1 MTLDDSTL
9 QLLDAVTAALPGGGE
24 TRDGQ
29 REMAISVAEAIK
41 NDGHAVVQAGTGTG
55 KSLAYL
61 VPVVAAQRQTV
72 VATATKALQDQLAT
86 KDLPFLVEQTDGAVN
101 FAVLKGRSN
110 YLCLQ
115 RLDEAEDS
123 SAGTLEINVDDDPL
137 DPITVTRLREFA
149 AASPTGDR
157 AELRDIDD
165 RTWRLVSVGRDECP
179 GASRCPR
186 GDDCLAER
194 ARHRAA
200 AADILIVNLHLYALD
215 VMNPGILPDHE
226 LVIVDEA
233 HQLEDIMADAAGR
246 QLSPARVI
254 TTARS
259 AAAILSEPTFTQAAE
274 DTAVAIHAALES
286 QIGERLLE
294 GPTEEIGRAM
304 DVTRSAADKIL
315 NALRAVPDDAPVD
328 AKAKAVRARQVAT
341 GLIDDLDAMRWPT
354 DSEVLWVD
362 GPSSNPTLRS
372 TPIAVDEIL
381 AKELWGKRASILTSA
396 TLPRNTT
403 ARLGLPDT
411 TTTLDVG
418 SPFDYEQNAL
428 LYCPVDLPD
437 PRAADHKD
445 AQLAQIESLM
455 VAAGGRTLGLFTSF
469 AAMRDAAE
477 RLGPRLPWPVLVQ
490 GEGSKGALL
499 DQFVEEPET
508 SLFATMSFWQGVDAP
523 GSTCSLVIIDRLPFP
538 RPNDPVLQARRDRA
552 GKSAF
557 RTIDLPRAATL
568 LAQGSGRL
576 IRSTTDRG
584 VVAVLDPRLATARSY
599 RWELVNALPPMR
611 RTRNLSEAETFLRE
625 LRDANER
632 EQEVPA

>member
-9 QLLDAVTAALPGGGE
+9 QLLDHVTAALPGGGE
-24 TRDGQ
+24 ARAGQ
-29 REMAISVAEAIK
+29 REMAVSVAEAIK
-41 NDGHAVVQAGTGTG
+41 KDGHVVVQAGTGTG

-61 VPVVAAQRQTV
+61 VPVVAAQRQTI

-86 KDLPFLVEQTDGAVN
+86 KDLPFLVEQTDGAVD

-137 DPITVTRLREFA
+137 DPATITRLREFA
-149 AASPTGDR
+149 ATSPTGDR
-157 AELRDIDD
+157 AELSDIDD

-194 ARHRAA
+194 ARRQAA

-226 LVIVDEA
+226 LVIIDEA
-233 HQLEDIMADAAGR
+233 HQLEDIMAEAASR

-254 TTARS
+254 TTART
-259 AAAILSEPTFTQAAE
+259 AAAILSEATFTQAAE
-274 DTAVAIHAALES
+274 DTAVAIHTALEG

-304 DVTRSAADKIL
+304 DATRSAADKIL
-315 NALRAVPDDAPVD
+315 NALRAIPDNAPAD
-328 AKAKAVRARQVAT
+328 AKAKAIRARQVAT
-341 GLIDDLDAMRWPT
+341 GLIDDLDAMRWPI

-362 GPSSNPTLRS
+362 GPPSNPTLRS
-372 TPIAVDEIL
+372 TPIAVDGIL
-381 AKELWGKRASILTSA
+381 ATELWEKRAGILTSA
-396 TLPRNTT
+396 TLPKNTA
-403 ARLGLPDT
+403 ARLGLPEA

-445 AQLAQIESLM
+445 AQLAQIESLII
-455 VAAGGRTLGLFTSF
+455 AAGGRTLGLFTSL

-499 DQFVEEPET
+499 DQFVAEPET

-523 GSTCSLVIIDRLPFP
+523 GATCSLVIIDRLPFP

-568 LAQGSGRL
+568 LAQGAGRL

-599 RWELVNALPPMR
+599 RWELVKALPPMR
-611 RTRNLSEAETFLRE
+611 RTRELTEAEAFLRE
-625 LRDANER
+625 LRDADEHKL
-632 EQEVPA
+632 ESPL

>member
-1 MTLDDSTL
+1 VTLDDSTL
-9 QLLDAVTAALPGGGE
+9 QLLDHVTAALPGGGE
-24 TRDGQ
+24 ARAGQ
-29 REMAISVAEAIK
+29 REMAVSVAEAIK
-41 NDGHAVVQAGTGTG
+41 KDGHVVVQAGTGTG

-61 VPVVAAQRQTV
+61 VPVVAAQRQTI

-86 KDLPFLVEQTDGAVN
+86 KDLPFLVEQTDGAVD

-115 RLDEAEDS
+115 RLDEAEDG
-123 SAGTLEINVDDDPL
+123 SAGTLEINVADDPL
-137 DPITVTRLREFA
+137 DPATITRLREFA
-149 AASPTGDR
+149 ATSPTGDR
-157 AELRDIDD
+157 AELSDIDD

-194 ARHRAA
+194 ARRQAA

-226 LVIVDEA
+226 LVIIDEA
-233 HQLEDIMADAAGR
+233 HQLEDIMAEAASR

-254 TTARS
+254 TTARA
-259 AAAILSEPTFTQAAE
+259 AAAILSEATFTQAAE
-274 DTAVAIHAALES
+274 DTAVAIHTALEG
-286 QIGERLLE
+286 QIGERLLQ

-304 DVTRSAADKIL
+304 DATRSAADKIL
-315 NALRAVPDDAPVD
+315 NALRAIPDNAPAD
-328 AKAKAVRARQVAT
+328 AKAKAIRARQVAT
-341 GLIDDLDAMRWPT
+341 GLIDDLDAMRWPI

-362 GPSSNPTLRS
+362 GPPSNPTLRS
-372 TPIAVDEIL
+372 TPIAVDGIL
-381 AKELWGKRASILTSA
+381 ATQLWEKRAGILTSA
-396 TLPRNTT
+396 TLPKNTA
-403 ARLGLPDT
+403 ARLGLPEA

-445 AQLAQIESLM
+445 AQLAQIESLII
-455 VAAGGRTLGLFTSF
+455 AAGGRTLGLFTSL

-499 DQFVEEPET
+499 DQFVAEPET

-523 GSTCSLVIIDRLPFP
+523 GATCSLVIIDRLPFP

-568 LAQGSGRL
+568 LAQGAGRL

-599 RWELVNALPPMR
+599 RWELVKALPPMR
-611 RTRNLSEAETFLRE
+611 RTRELTEAEAFLRE
-625 LRDANER
+625 LRDADEHKLESPR
-632 EQEVPA
+632 

>member
-9 QLLDAVTAALPGGGE
+9 QLLDAATAALPGGGE

-29 REMAISVAEAIK
+29 REMAVSVAEAIK

-61 VPVVAAQRQTV
+61 VPVVAAQRQTI

-115 RLDEAEDS
+115 RLDEAEDH

-149 AASPTGDR
+149 ATSPTGDR
-157 AELRDIDD
+157 AELSDIDD

-194 ARHRAA
+194 ARYQAA

-215 VMNPGILPDHE
+215 VMNPGILPDHD

-254 TTARS
+254 TTARV

-274 DTAVAIHAALES
+274 DTAVAVHAALES
-286 QIGERLLE
+286 QIGKRLLE

-304 DVTRSAADKIL
+304 DATRSAADKIL

-341 GLIDDLDAMRWPT
+341 GLIDDLDAMRWPI

-362 GPSSNPTLRS
+362 GPTSNPTLRS

-381 AKELWGKRASILTSA
+381 SKELWGKRAGILTSA
-396 TLPRNTT
+396 TLPKNTT

-599 RWELVNALPPMR
+599 RWDLVNALPPMR
-611 RTRNLSEAETFLRE
+611 RTRKLIVAEAFLRE

>member
-1 MTLDDSTL
+1 M
-9 QLLDAVTAALPGGGE
+9 TAALPGGGE
-24 TRDGQ
+24 AREGQ
-29 REMAISVAEAIK
+29 REMAVSVAEAIK
-41 NDGHAVVQAGTGTG
+41 NDGHVVVQAGTGTG

-61 VPVVAAQRQTV
+61 VPVVAAQRQTI
-72 VATATKALQDQLAT
+72 VATATKALQDQLAQ
-86 KDLPFLVEQTDGAVN
+86 KDLPFLVEQTDRAID

-115 RLDEAEDS
+115 RLDEAEDG
-123 SAGTLEINVDDDPL
+123 SAGTLEINVEDDPL
-137 DPITVTRLREFA
+137 DPATVAQLREFA
-149 AASPTGDR
+149 ASSPTGDR
-157 AELRDIDD
+157 AELSDITD

-194 ARHRAA
+194 ARRQAA
-200 AADILIVNLHLYALD
+200 AADVLIVNLHLYALD

-226 LVIVDEA
+226 LVIIDEA
-233 HQLEDIMADAAGR
+233 HQLEDIMAEAAGR

-254 TTARS
+254 TTARV
-259 AAAILSEPTFTQAAE
+259 AGAILSESEFTQAAE
-274 DTAVAIHAALES
+274 DTAVAIHAALEG

-294 GPTEEIGRAM
+294 GPTEELGRAM
-304 DVTRSAADKIL
+304 DAVRSAADKIL
-315 NALRAVPDDAPVD
+315 NALRAVPENAPTD

-341 GLIDDLDAMRWPT
+341 GLVDDLDAMRWPI

-362 GPSSNPTLRS
+362 GPPSNPTLRS
-372 TPIAVDEIL
+372 TPIAVDGIL
-381 AKELWGKRASILTSA
+381 AESLWDKRAGVLTSA
-396 TLPRNTT
+396 TLPKNTT
-403 ARLGLPDT
+403 ARLGLPAA

-418 SPFDYEQNAL
+418 SPFDYEHNAL
-428 LYCPVDLPD
+428 LYCPIDLPD

-499 DQFVEEPET
+499 EQFVNEPET

-552 GKSAF
+552 GKAAF
-557 RTIDLPRAATL
+557 RTIDLPKAATL
-568 LAQGSGRL
+568 LAQGAGRL
-576 IRSTTDRG
+576 IRSTSDRG

-599 RWELVNALPPMR
+599 RWELVKALPPMR
-611 RTRNLSEAETFLRE
+611 RTRELSEAEAFLRE
-625 LRDANER
+625 LRDAG
-632 EQEVPA
+632 

>member
-1 MTLDDSTL
+1 VTIDDSTL
-9 QLLDAVTAALPGGGE
+9 QLLDRVTAALPGGGE
-24 TRDGQ
+24 ARAGQ
-29 REMAISVAEAIK
+29 REMAVSVAEAIK
-41 NDGHAVVQAGTGTG
+41 KDGHAVVQAGTGTG

-61 VPVVAAQRQTV
+61 VPVVAAQRQTI

-86 KDLPFLVEQTDGAVN
+86 KDLPFLVEQTGGAVD

-115 RLDEAEDS
+115 RLDEAEDG
-123 SAGTLEINVDDDPL
+123 SAGTLEINVADDPL
-137 DPITVTRLREFA
+137 DPATITRLREFA
-149 AASPTGDR
+149 ATSPTGDR
-157 AELRDIDD
+157 AELSDIDD

-194 ARHRAA
+194 ARRQAA
-200 AADILIVNLHLYALD
+200 AASILIVNLHLYALD

-226 LVIVDEA
+226 LVIIDEA
-233 HQLEDIMADAAGR
+233 HQLEDIMAEAASR

-254 TTARS
+254 TTARA
-259 AAAILSEPTFTQAAE
+259 AAAILSEATFTQAAE
-274 DTAVAIHAALES
+274 DTAVAIHTALEG

-304 DVTRSAADKIL
+304 DAARSAADKIL
-315 NALRAVPDDAPVD
+315 NALRAIPDNAPAD
-328 AKAKAVRARQVAT
+328 AKAKAIRARQVAT
-341 GLIDDLDAMRWPT
+341 GLIDDLDAMRWPI

-362 GPSSNPTLRS
+362 GPPSNPTLRS
-372 TPIAVDEIL
+372 TPIAVDGIL
-381 AKELWGKRASILTSA
+381 ATQLWEKRAGILTSA
-396 TLPRNTT
+396 TLPKNTA
-403 ARLGLPDT
+403 ARLGLPEA

-445 AQLAQIESLM
+445 AQLAQIESLII
-455 VAAGGRTLGLFTSF
+455 AAGGRTLGLFTSL

-499 DQFVEEPET
+499 DQFVAEPET

-523 GSTCSLVIIDRLPFP
+523 GATCSLVIIDRLPFP

-568 LAQGSGRL
+568 LAQGAGRL

-599 RWELVNALPPMR
+599 RWELVKALPPMR
-611 RTRNLSEAETFLRE
+611 RTRELTEAEAFLRE
-625 LRDANER
+625 LRDADEHKL
-632 EQEVPA
+632 ESPL

>member
-9 QLLDAVTAALPGGGE
+9 QLLDHVTAALPGGGE
-24 TRDGQ
+24 ARAGQ
-29 REMAISVAEAIK
+29 REMAVSVAEAIK
-41 NDGHAVVQAGTGTG
+41 KDGHAVVQAGTGTG

-61 VPVVAAQRQTV
+61 VPVVAAQRQTI

-86 KDLPFLVEQTDGAVN
+86 KDLPFLVEQTDGAVD

-115 RLDEAEDS
+115 RLDEAEDD
-123 SAGTLEINVDDDPL
+123 SAGTLEINVADDPL
-137 DPITVTRLREFA
+137 DPATITRLREFA
-149 AASPTGDR
+149 ATSPTGDR
-157 AELRDIDD
+157 AELSDIDD

-194 ARHRAA
+194 ARRQAA

-215 VMNPGILPDHE
+215 VMNPRILPDHE
-226 LVIVDEA
+226 LVIIDEA
-233 HQLEDIMADAAGR
+233 HQLEDIMAEAASR

-254 TTARS
+254 TTARA
-259 AAAILSEPTFTQAAE
+259 AAAILSEATFTQAAE
-274 DTAVAIHAALES
+274 DTAVAIHTALEG

-304 DVTRSAADKIL
+304 DATRSAADKIL
-315 NALRAVPDDAPVD
+315 NALRAIPDNAPAD
-328 AKAKAVRARQVAT
+328 AKAKAIRARQVAT
-341 GLIDDLDAMRWPT
+341 GLIDDLDAMRWPI

-362 GPSSNPTLRS
+362 GPPSNPTLRS
-372 TPIAVDEIL
+372 TPIAVDGIL
-381 AKELWGKRASILTSA
+381 ATQLWEKRAGILTSA
-396 TLPRNTT
+396 TLPKNTA
-403 ARLGLPDT
+403 ARLGLPEA

-445 AQLAQIESLM
+445 AQLAQIESLII
-455 VAAGGRTLGLFTSF
+455 AAGGRTLGLFTSL

-499 DQFVEEPET
+499 DQFVAEPET

-523 GSTCSLVIIDRLPFP
+523 GATCSLVIIDRLPFP

-568 LAQGSGRL
+568 LAQGAGRL

-599 RWELVNALPPMR
+599 RWELVKALPPMR
-611 RTRNLSEAETFLRE
+611 RTRELTEAEAFLRE
-625 LRDANER
+625 LRDADEHKLESPR
-632 EQEVPA
+632 

>member
-9 QLLDAVTAALPGGGE
+9 QLLDHVTAALPGGGE
-24 TRDGQ
+24 ARAGQ
-29 REMAISVAEAIK
+29 REMAVSVAEAIK
-41 NDGHAVVQAGTGTG
+41 KDGHAVVQAGTGTG

-61 VPVVAAQRQTV
+61 VPVVDAQRQTI

-86 KDLPFLVEQTDGAVN
+86 KDLPFLVEQTDGAID

-115 RLDEAEDS
+115 RLDEAEDG
-123 SAGTLEINVDDDPL
+123 SAGTLEINVADDPL
-137 DPITVTRLREFA
+137 DPATITRLREFA
-149 AASPTGDR
+149 ATSPTGDR
-157 AELRDIDD
+157 AELSDIDD

-194 ARHRAA
+194 ARRQAA

-226 LVIVDEA
+226 LVIIDEA
-233 HQLEDIMADAAGR
+233 HQLEDIMAEAASR

-254 TTARS
+254 TTARA
-259 AAAILSEPTFTQAAE
+259 AAAILSESTFTQAAE
-274 DTAVAIHAALES
+274 DTAVAIHTALEG

-304 DVTRSAADKIL
+304 DATRSAADKIL
-315 NALRAVPDDAPVD
+315 NALRAIPDNAPAD
-328 AKAKAVRARQVAT
+328 AKAKAIRARQVAT
-341 GLIDDLDAMRWPT
+341 GLIDDLDAMRWPI

-362 GPSSNPTLRS
+362 GPPSNPTLRS
-372 TPIAVDEIL
+372 TPIAVDGIL
-381 AKELWGKRASILTSA
+381 ATQLWEKRAGILTSA
-396 TLPRNTT
+396 TLPKNTA
-403 ARLGLPDT
+403 ARLGLPEA

-428 LYCPVDLPD
+428 LYCPVGLPD

-445 AQLAQIESLM
+445 AQLAQIESLII
-455 VAAGGRTLGLFTSF
+455 AAGGRTLGLFTSL
-469 AAMRDAAE
+469 AAMHDAAE

-490 GEGSKGALL
+490 GEGSKSALL
-499 DQFVEEPET
+499 DQFVAEPET

-523 GSTCSLVIIDRLPFP
+523 GATCSLVIIDRLPFP

-568 LAQGSGRL
+568 LAQGAGRL

-599 RWELVNALPPMR
+599 RWELVKALPPMR
-611 RTRNLSEAETFLRE
+611 RTRELTEAEAFLRE
-625 LRDANER
+625 LRDADEHKL
-632 EQEVPA
+632 ESSL